1 MKTQI
6 LNTIMKKQLMACACA
21 FLSALTAMAVAPS
34 EARFHDEHS
43 DTTRI
48 NEILV
53 EALSQ
58 KLVTPRMASGW
69 IGRQFLG
76 VPYVAHTLEGDSEQ
90 LTVNLDELDCTT
102 YVENVIALALTVGE
116 RRSSWRDFVYNL
128 ERIRYRSGHLNGY
141 ASRLHYIADWALDNQ
156 YRGNF
161 KDVTTLFP
169 QYTYI
174 IKTIDFMSENADK
187 YPALADSASLARIRD
202 VERGYRGH
210 KINYIKTPALAYK
223 STKEAFQDGDIVA
236 LVTKMKNLDVTHMG
250 MIVMKDG
257 EPYLMH
263 ASSSLGKVVISDV
276 PLAEFMKRNHGLLG
290 VRVFR
295 LND

>member
-1 MKTQI
+1 MKSQ
-6 LNTIMKKQLMACACA
+6 MKKLNRIVACAW
-21 FLSALTAMAVAPS
+21 LLVSAVPAMAVAPS
-34 EARFHDEHS
+34 EARFHNMES

-48 NEILV
+48 NALLT
-53 EALSQ
+53 EALDN
-58 KLVTPRMASGW
+58 KFTTPRMAAAW
-69 IGRQFLG
+69 IGRQFLD
-76 VPYVAHTLEGDSEQ
+76 VPYVAHTLEGDVEA

-128 ERIRYRSGHLNGY
+128 ERVRYRSGRLNGY
-141 ASRLHYIADWALDNQ
+141 PSRLHYIADWALDNS

-161 KDVTTLFP
+161 KDVTDRFP
-169 QYTYI
+169 NYTYI
-174 IKTIDFMSENADK
+174 VKSIDFMSENADK
-187 YPALADSASLARIRD
+187 YPALADSAALARIRE

-210 KINYIKTPALAYK
+210 KINYIKTQALGYK
-223 STKEAFQDGDIVA
+223 ATKEAFRDGDIVA
-236 LVTKMKNLDVTHMG
+236 LVTKIKNLDVTHMG
-250 MIVMKDG
+250 MIVKKNG

-263 ASSSLGKVVISDV
+263 ASSSKGKVVISDE
-276 PLAEFMKRNHGLLG
+276 PLAEFMKKNHGLLG

>member
-1 MKTQI
+1 MKSQI
-6 LNTIMKKQLMACACA
+6 AKIIRLMACTMMMVAA
-21 FLSALTAMAVAPS
+21 VPVMAVAPS
-34 EARFHDEHS
+34 EARFHNVQA

-48 NEILV
+48 NELLT
-53 EALSQ
+53 EALQ
-58 KLVTPRMASGW
+58 NKLITPRMAAGW
-69 IGRQFLG
+69 LGRQFLG
-76 VPYVAHTLEGDSEQ
+76 VPYVAHTLEGDTEE
-90 LTVNLDELDCTT
+90 LTVNIDELDCTT
-102 YVENVIALALTVGE
+102 YVETVIALALTVGE

-128 ERIRYRSGHLNGY
+128 ERVRYRSGHLNGY
-141 ASRLHYIADWALDNQ
+141 PSRLHYIADWALDNQ

-169 QYTYI
+169 NYTYI
-174 IKTIDFMSENADK
+174 IKSIDFMSENADK
-187 YPALADSASLARIRD
+187 YPALADSAALARIKD

-223 STKEAFQDGDIVA
+223 ATKEAFRDGDIVG
-236 LVTKMKNLDVTHMG
+236 LVTKIKNLDVTHMG

-263 ASSSLGKVVISDV
+263 ASSSLGKVVISDE
-276 PLAEFMKRNHGLLG
+276 PLSEFMKKNHGLLG